1 MIVVTNLA
9 VICVTDVVSFKLKI
23 FYPYVFKYKSFNLI
37 VRNAIREL
45 ELLKAA
51 KEGNNNMVKQ
61 LLQDTYV
68 DPRENL
74 YNHPVELKEF
84 WFGTPLML
92 AGKFSN
98 CWAIF

>member
-1 MIVVTNLA
+1 MLVDTFRVCSMDFMLSTYNL
-9 VICVTDVVSFKLKI
+9 LK
-23 FYPYVFKYKSFNLI
+23 LI
-37 VRNAIREL
+37 VHNATKES

-51 KEGNNNMVKQ
+51 KEGNNNMVKE

-92 AGKFSN
+92 AGKFPD
-98 CWAIF
+98 